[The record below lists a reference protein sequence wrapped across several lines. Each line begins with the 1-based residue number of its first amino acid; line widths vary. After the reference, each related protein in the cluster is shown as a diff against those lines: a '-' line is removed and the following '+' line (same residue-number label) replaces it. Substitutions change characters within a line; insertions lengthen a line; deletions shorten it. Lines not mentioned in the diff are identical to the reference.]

1 MRSLIVVLL
10 IALAST
16 VSAGSIRPAAVTTT
30 ADEDTA
36 LKNFIKRANKATCAS
51 LNIAYG
57 PGCTDAAVKAK
68 DPTKTIDTE
77 NAAGYQ
83 DYLTRLVAST
93 IHDHAAQEIARKA
106 AADVAGAYK
115 AATPAIQAQVDALL
129 KTQ

>member
-16 VSAGSIRPAAVTTT
+16 VSAGSIRPAAVVTT
-30 ADEDTA
+30 ADEDVA
-36 LKNFIKRANKATCAS
+36 LRGFVKRANAATCAS
-51 LNIAYG
+51 VGLAK
-57 PGCTDAAVKAK
+57 GCTDAEAKAK
-68 DPTKTIDTE
+68 NPALTIFAVT
-77 NAAGYQ
+77 AAGYQ
-83 DYLTRLVAST
+83 DYLTVLVAST

-129 KTQ
+129 GTQ

>member
-1 MRSLIVVLL
+1 MRSLICLVL

-16 VSAGSIRPAAVTTT
+16 VSAGSIRPAAVVTS

-36 LKNFIKRANKATCAS
+36 LKSFIKRANKATCAS
-51 LNIAYG
+51 VGLAA
-57 PGCTDAAVKAK
+57 GCTDAAVKLK
-68 DPTKTIDTE
+68 NPTLVIYTE

-83 DYLTRLVAST
+83 DYLTVIVAST

-115 AATPAIQAQVDALL
+115 AASPAVQAQVDALL
-129 KTQ
+129 GTQ